1 MLAGQVDLILDFL
14 GPSETGQFMI
24 ANDF

>member
-14 GPSETGQFMI
+14 GPSGRASSMI